1 MSPSLPNRPRVFIE
15 AQSGSDFLGRITIEL
30 FSDKT
35 PKTAENF
42 RAICTPPTSAQPL
55 TYKGARFHRII
66 DEFMIQGGDITAG
79 NGTGGMSIYGPVV
92 EDENIG
98 WREIDAIGLVCMAN
112 RGKGTNSSQF
122 FITLAPCQHL
132 NAKHTVFGRVIKGMD
147 VCERMAKA
155 PVDSDDRPLSEIVVS
170 HCGELQPKLRSNED
184 YPFRIKGRDSE
195 RSQTWESRDAAAK
208 GPISRPARS
217 SNNSPSPS
225 RHRRHRERS
234 LPPRRRSDAGLDEN
248 RRGRTATRSVSPHDH
263 SSRSPRPKHRH
274 RRRSSPPSRSR
285 SPKRSR
291 SPHLRRRST
300 DRDRPPR
307 FVGTKP
313 EGRDQMEWVRW
324 NRQAHR
330 YKSSPHGDNG
340 YGSRQHPEHR
350 HGRLDKNGLDG
361 GGGYGIGDKE
371 DHGVKFKGRGSM
383 KYQEPNAW

>member
-1 MSPSLPNRPRVFIE
+1 MSTSLPNRPRVFID

-55 TYKGARFHRII
+55 TYKGSRFHRII

-79 NGTGGMSIYGPVV
+79 NGTGGMSIYGPVF

-98 WREIDAIGLVCMAN
+98 WRQIDAIGLGETRSALKQGN
-112 RGKGTNSSQF
+112 REMRQPKDVVQQADPQDHR
-122 FITLAPCQHL
+122 ITLHL
-132 NAKHTVFGRVIKGMD
+132 RPDTVGTVNVLYRPVEEAMLGLMKTAVAGPLLDQCLHMSTHGDLHGRNFVIAD
-147 VCERMAKA
+147 
-155 PVDSDDRPLSEIVVS
+155 
-170 HCGELQPKLRSNED
+170 
-184 YPFRIKGRDSE
+184 
-195 RSQTWESRDAAAK
+195 
-208 GPISRPARS
+208 
-217 SNNSPSPS
+217 
-225 RHRRHRERS
+225 
-234 LPPRRRSDAGLDEN
+234 
-248 RRGRTATRSVSPHDH
+248 
-263 SSRSPRPKHRH
+263 
-274 RRRSSPPSRSR
+274 
-285 SPKRSR
+285 RSR

-307 FVGTKP
+307 FDGTNT

-330 YKSSPHGDNG
+330 YKPSPHGDNG
-340 YGSRQHPEHR
+340 YGSRQHLEHR

-361 GGGYGIGDKE
+361 GGGYGSGDKE

-383 KYQEPNAW
+383 KYQEPNACEALRLAVSMIPQDTTPAQNGRP